1 MDSDHEVESPERCS
15 EESTHT
21 VKESVEKLFSLM
33 KIEFSRPSVPDEEE
47 DFSLLKQ
54 ICEAKANI
62 LKDNPY
68 WSIFDDT
75 TLLSNRALG
84 RLDWLDTE
92 GQWDGANNIENYK
105 VIKEALRDLR
115 GFNPNWKLEEQEII
129 RRVMCSYCGTVKSI
143 PDKKTLP
150 ENNPEKAENQ
160 LSARIRENSTP

>member
-1 MDSDHEVESPERCS
+1 MDSDQETELPETCS
-15 EESTHT
+15 EESAHT

-68 WSIFDDT
+68 WSVFDHT
-75 TLLSNRALG
+75 TLLSTRALG
-84 RLDWLDTE
+84 RLDWLDAE
-92 GQWDGANNIENYK
+92 GQWDGVKNIENYK

-115 GFNPNWKLEEQEII
+115 EFNPNWKLEEQEVI
-129 RRVMCSYCGTVKSI
+129 RRIICSNCSVVKSV
-143 PDKKTLP
+143 PEKEEAPL
-150 ENNPEKAENQ
+150 ENNPEEQKNDC
-160 LSARIRENSTP
+160 S

>member
-1 MDSDHEVESPERCS
+1 MNSDQETESPEMCS

-21 VKESVEKLFSLM
+21 VKESVEKLFSL
-33 KIEFSRPSVPDEEE
+33 INTEFSRPSVPDEEE

-75 TLLSNRALG
+75 TLLSNRALV
-84 RLDWLDTE
+84 RLDWLDAE

-160 LSARIRENSTP
+160 LSSRIRENSTP

>member
-1 MDSDHEVESPERCS
+1 MDSDHEAESPERCS

-75 TLLSNRALG
+75 TLLS
-84 RLDWLDTE
+84 
-92 GQWDGANNIENYK
+92 K
-105 VIKEALRDLR
+105 
-115 GFNPNWKLEEQEII
+115 FNPNWKLEEQEII

-143 PDKKTLP
+143 PDKETLP